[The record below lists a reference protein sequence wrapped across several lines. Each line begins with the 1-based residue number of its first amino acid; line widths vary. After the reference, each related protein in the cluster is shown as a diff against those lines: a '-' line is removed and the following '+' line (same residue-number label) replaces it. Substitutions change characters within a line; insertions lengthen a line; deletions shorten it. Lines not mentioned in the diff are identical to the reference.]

1 MVNRSTFE
9 GRYHL
14 KKIQIG
20 GRGGVGGGRI
30 GWVGDMGVGRGKGW
44 VGRGGSASY
53 PANFFLIKLGCDAKS
68 ATRSRPAGRVYF
80 CTETIDLRPS
90 VFIRQ
95 RRKKQVLLRGNR
107 ANIHKTA
114 LFGKRAFSTVEKMC
128 VMRALP
134 NDHHP
139 SLCAQIDRRKIEFFG

>member
-9 GRYHL
+9 GRHHL

-90 VFIRQ
+90 VFNTSTTQ
-95 RRKKQVLLRGNR
+95 
-107 ANIHKTA
+107 KTGI
-114 LFGKRAFSTVEKMC
+114 LKGESSKHT
-128 VMRALP
+128 
-134 NDHHP
+134 
-139 SLCAQIDRRKIEFFG
+139 